1 MIPEWNGGIHMNNE
15 NNVSSRKATISLKI
29 SEFEVPPM
37 QDLLIIGRKAPIGP
51 EAVRRMAQAL
61 SPEQFALVKM
71 DHPKIEAVLLRN
83 SLLQMIDEKVLMNI
97 ILEEAERMIS
107 DTMVL
112 RSELKIAISVQRE
125 VDLL

>member
-1 MIPEWNGGIHMNNE
+1 MEELLMFGDSS
-15 NNVSSRKATISLKI
+15 VYSRKATLSLKI

-51 EAVRRMAQAL
+51 EAVRRMAEAL
-61 SPEQFALVKM
+61 SPEQFTLLKI

-83 SLLQMIDEKVLMNI
+83 SLLQMMDEKLLMKI
-97 ILEEAERMIS
+97 ILEESERMIS
-107 DTMVL
+107 ESMVL
-112 RSELKIAISVQRE
+112 RSELKIALSVQRE

>member
-1 MIPEWNGGIHMNNE
+1 MASD
-15 NNVSSRKATISLKI
+15 NNVYSRKATLSLKI

-51 EAVRRMAQAL
+51 EAVRRMADAL
-61 SPEQFALVKM
+61 SPEQFTLLKM

-83 SLLQMIDEKVLMNI
+83 TLLQMIDEKLLMKI

-107 DTMVL
+107 DSMVL
-112 RSELKIAISVQRE
+112 RSELKIALSVQRE

>member
-1 MIPEWNGGIHMNNE
+1 MASD
-15 NNVSSRKATISLKI
+15 NNVYSRKATLSLKI

-51 EAVRRMAQAL
+51 EAVRRMADAL
-61 SPEQFALVKM
+61 SPEQFTLLKM
-71 DHPKIEAVLLRN
+71 NHPKIEAVLLRN
-83 SLLQMIDEKVLMNI
+83 TLLQMIDEKLLMKI

-107 DTMVL
+107 DSMVL
-112 RSELKIAISVQRE
+112 RSELKIALSVQRE

>member
-1 MIPEWNGGIHMNNE
+1 MASD
-15 NNVSSRKATISLKI
+15 NNVYSRKATLSLKI

-51 EAVRRMAQAL
+51 EAVRRMADAL
-61 SPEQFALVKM
+61 SPEQFTLLKM
-71 DHPKIEAVLLRN
+71 NHPKIEAVLLRN
-83 SLLQMIDEKVLMNI
+83 TLLQMIDEKLLMKI

-107 DTMVL
+107 DSMVL
-112 RSELKIAISVQRE
+112 RSELKIALTVQRE

>member
-1 MIPEWNGGIHMNNE
+1 MASDH
-15 NNVSSRKATISLKI
+15 NVYSRKATLSLKI

-51 EAVRRMAQAL
+51 EAVRRMADAL
-61 SPEQFALVKM
+61 SPEQFTLLKM

-83 SLLQMIDEKVLMNI
+83 TLLQMLDEKLLMKI

-107 DTMVL
+107 ESMVL
-112 RSELKIAISVQRE
+112 RSELKVALSVQRE